1 MVVSSVEKSRRNDS
15 IIKAITGM
23 PSCNVRG
30 CTEVLRRCKVCL
42 LLYCPE
48 HDKKKCIEHEFSMPS
63 YHIDGGV

>member
-30 CTEVLRRCKVCL
+30 CTEVLRRYPVYHFFTCVN
-42 LLYCPE
+42 
-48 HDKKKCIEHEFSMPS
+48 DRDIKKLEGLI
-63 YHIDGGV
+63 